1 MDSLIITRGGKEL
14 VSRLIDGSTTVKF
27 TKIRT
32 SDHDYSAISDLTG
45 ISELESIKQEVPIS
59 KITRVDDTTVV
70 VRALMDNKDLSEG
83 YYVRTAGL
91 YAKDGEE
98 NEILFGI
105 SVADEADHM
114 PAYGNSR
121 PSGIIFTMNVLVDN
135 AKQVVLNIDPTGA
148 ATIQDIMDIESPEF
162 DDSGTVE
169 GISSFPSFLETMKS
183 KMNFF
188 QFFRNLKAGLQF
200 VLHAGQIVNNC
211 VTDNAGLPL
220 SAAQG
225 KALMDKYTQ
234 LYSEVGTVSDNLSKA
249 ISCSDLFADY
259 SAPTFVEWNG
269 NTLNTPFK
277 AGFTDCQEGFAFCY
291 GNRNNYMTVIA
302 FAKNSNKM
310 WAWSKAVNAWIEYVT
325 KSDLEP
331 VRSKQINR
339 YVSAENNTD
348 TVLSSYENK
357 EGNFILQFTSNN
369 TTGAIPTL
377 TGSRLFI
384 IEHFMVGNN
393 SDSAIE
399 RAYSTK
405 GKLIAWRFK
414 QWWDKTWTAW
424 ENS

>member
-14 VSRLIDGSTTVKF
+14 VSRLIEGSTTVKF

-83 YYVRTAGL
+83 YYVRNAGL

-200 VLHAGQIVNNC
+200 VLHTGQIVNNC

-234 LYSEVGTVSDNLSKA
+234 LYSEKITLCGNITDLSTLVSLSQQNKTVYIGYIDWRQTDILPLGSKSGTTICFASNWWIWALSGSKEFFCLTQEAKWEKA
-249 ISCSDLFADY
+249 PYLLSSDLTDFQNKFFINMTNYTFDDLKKVYTGVLPKIGFVGY
-259 SAPTFVEWNG
+259 SGPFTPNRQTGYVLCGGSCALLFSVNG
-269 NTLNTPFK
+269 
-277 AGFTDCQEGFAFCY
+277 D
-291 GNRNNYMTVIA
+291 
-302 FAKNSNKM
+302 
-310 WAWSKAVNAWIEYVT
+310 
-325 KSDLEP
+325 
-331 VRSKQINR
+331 R
-339 YVSAENNTD
+339 YRYNPGIGD
-348 TVLSSYENK
+348 
-357 EGNFILQFTSNN
+357 
-369 TTGAIPTL
+369 
-377 TGSRLFI
+377 
-384 IEHFMVGNN
+384 
-393 SDSAIE
+393 
-399 RAYSTK
+399 
-405 GKLIAWRFK
+405 
-414 QWWDKTWTAW
+414 TAW
-424 ENS
+424 VKLT

>member
-14 VSRLIDGSTTVKF
+14 VSRLIEGSTTVKF

-148 ATIQDIMDIESPEF
+148 ATIQDIMDIETPEF

-169 GISSFPSFLETMKS
+169 GISSFPTFLETMKS

-211 VTDNAGLPL
+211 VTDNVGLPL

-234 LYSEVGTVSDNLSKA
+234 LYSEKITWCGNITDLSTLVSLSQQNKTVY
-249 ISCSDLFADY
+249 I
-259 SAPTFVEWNG
+259 G
-269 NTLNTPFK
+269 
-277 AGFTDCQEGFAFCY
+277 
-291 GNRNNYMTVIA
+291 
-302 FAKNSNKM
+302 
-310 WAWSKAVNAWIEYVT
+310 
-325 KSDLEP
+325 
-331 VRSKQINR
+331 
-339 YVSAENNTD
+339 
-348 TVLSSYENK
+348 
-357 EGNFILQFTSNN
+357 
-369 TTGAIPTL
+369 
-377 TGSRLFI
+377 
-384 IEHFMVGNN
+384 
-393 SDSAIE
+393 
-399 RAYSTK
+399 
-405 GKLIAWRFK
+405 
-414 QWWDKTWTAW
+414 
-424 ENS
+424 

>member
-384 IEHFMVGNN
+384 IEHFMFGKN

>member
-14 VSRLIDGSTTVKF
+14 VSRLIEGSTTVKF

-200 VLHAGQIVNNC
+200 VLHTGQIVNNC

-234 LYSEVGTVSDNLSKA
+234 LYSEMSTLNNLVKKSYMFKWEEVSITIGSLKA
-249 ISCSDLFADY
+249 NGGEVFGKIYNIPESYFENNKWTTAAITGFYL
-259 SAPTFVEWNG
+259 NG
-269 NTLNTPFK
+269 NGYTNCSVTACRVIGKNVLYSVKNMGSTDLSDIELRIFTMFTLAN
-277 AGFTDCQEGFAFCY
+277 G
-291 GNRNNYMTVIA
+291 
-302 FAKNSNKM
+302 
-310 WAWSKAVNAWIEYVT
+310 
-325 KSDLEP
+325 
-331 VRSKQINR
+331 
-339 YVSAENNTD
+339 
-348 TVLSSYENK
+348 
-357 EGNFILQFTSNN
+357 
-369 TTGAIPTL
+369 
-377 TGSRLFI
+377 
-384 IEHFMVGNN
+384 
-393 SDSAIE
+393 
-399 RAYSTK
+399 
-405 GKLIAWRFK
+405 
-414 QWWDKTWTAW
+414 
-424 ENS
+424 

>member
-14 VSRLIDGSTTVKF
+14 VSRLIEGSTTVKF

-169 GISSFPSFLETMKS
+169 GISSFPSFLGTMKS

-234 LYSEVGTVSDNLSKA
+234 LYSEVGNLSSKSNNWIFDGNVKKLQIRSGTNDLKNVYIDMINGDSYA
-249 ISCSDLFADY
+249 SLEFLSDGENTIRF
-259 SAPTFVEWNG
+259 SMNG
-269 NTLNTPFK
+269 
-277 AGFTDCQEGFAFCY
+277 
-291 GNRNNYMTVIA
+291 
-302 FAKNSNKM
+302 
-310 WAWSKAVNAWIEYVT
+310 KAVWT
-325 KSDLEP
+325 LK
-331 VRSKQINR
+331 
-339 YVSAENNTD
+339 TD
-348 TVLSSYENK
+348 
-357 EGNFILQFTSNN
+357 
-369 TTGAIPTL
+369 
-377 TGSRLFI
+377 
-384 IEHFMVGNN
+384 
-393 SDSAIE
+393 
-399 RAYSTK
+399 
-405 GKLIAWRFK
+405 
-414 QWWDKTWTAW
+414 
-424 ENS
+424 